1 MTANCVEIVSFDK
14 SQILNY
20 TVHDQ
25 RFLTEKE
32 RSGALRPARKK
43 RGTIMLTLD
52 KIYHAAFVLRDVAR
66 RTDLIEAP
74 HLSRHGG
81 QLYLKTENLQVTGS
95 FKVRGAYYK
104 ISQLSPEERAKG
116 VIACSAG
123 NHAQGVA
130 LAATRMG
137 IRNIVCMPDGAPIM
151 KVENTKNL
159 GAEVCLVPGTYDDAH
174 DYAVSL
180 QAETGMT
187 FIHPYDDELV
197 IAGQGTIGLE
207 ILDQLPDL
215 DAVIV
220 PIGGGG
226 LIAGI
231 AFTIKSLRP
240 DVKVYGVQAAGAPSM
255 YLSGRDHRYQTLDTA
270 ATFADGIQVK
280 TPGELTYELCKK
292 YVDEVVTVSEDEIAA
307 AILSLMENQKLVAEG
322 AGAVPVAAA
331 LFDKLPIQGKK
342 AVCVLSGG
350 NIDVNILSRVITRG
364 LIMSGRKA
372 NLTIALEDKPGQLVG
387 VSNIISSCGANVIS
401 VRHERSDPNMAI
413 SSCFLRVG
421 METRDFAQIDEIRRR
436 LTEAGFEIVQ

>member
-1 MTANCVEIVSFDK
+1 
-14 SQILNY
+14 
-20 TVHDQ
+20 
-25 RFLTEKE
+25 
-32 RSGALRPARKK
+32 
-43 RGTIMLTLD
+43 MLTLD
-52 KIYHAAFVLRDVAR
+52 KIYHAAFVLKDIAR

-74 HLSRHGG
+74 QLSQGCR
-81 QLYLKTENLQVTGS
+81 LYLKTENLQVTGS

-104 ISQLSPEERAKG
+104 ISQLSEAERAKG

-137 IRNIVCMPDGAPIM
+137 IRSIVCMPDGAPIM
-151 KVENTKNL
+151 KVENTKSL

-174 DYAVSL
+174 DYAVQL
-180 QAETGMT
+180 QSETGMT

-220 PIGGGG
+220 PVGGGG
-226 LIAGI
+226 LISGI

-240 DVKVYGVQAAGAPSM
+240 DVKVYGVQAAGAPNMVLSM
-255 YLSGRDHRYQTLDTA
+255 QNHQYQTLEA
-270 ATFADGIQVK
+270 ASTFADGIQVK
-280 TPGELTYELCKK
+280 TPGEVTYQMCET
-292 YVDEVVTVSEDEIAA
+292 YVDGMVTVSEDEIAA

-331 LFDKLPIQGKK
+331 LYDKLPIQGKK
-342 AVCVLSGG
+342 VVCLVSGG

-364 LIMSGRKA
+364 LIMSGRKS
-372 NLTIALEDKPGQLVG
+372 NLTIALEDKPA
-387 VSNIISSCGANVIS
+387 S
-401 VRHERSDPNMAI
+401 
-413 SSCFLRVG
+413 
-421 METRDFAQIDEIRRR
+421 
-436 LTEAGFEIVQ
+436 

>member
-1 MTANCVEIVSFDK
+1 
-14 SQILNY
+14 
-20 TVHDQ
+20 
-25 RFLTEKE
+25 
-32 RSGALRPARKK
+32 
-43 RGTIMLTLD
+43 MLTLD
-52 KIYHAAFVLRDVAR
+52 KIYHAAFVLKDIAR

-74 HLSRHGG
+74 QLSQGCR
-81 QLYLKTENLQVTGS
+81 LYLKTENLQVTGS

-104 ISQLSPEERAKG
+104 ISQLSEAERAKG

-137 IRNIVCMPDGAPIM
+137 IRSIVCMPDGAPIM
-151 KVENTKNL
+151 KVENTKSL

-174 DYAVSL
+174 DYAVQL
-180 QAETGMT
+180 QSETGIS

-220 PIGGGG
+220 PVGGGG
-226 LIAGI
+226 LISGI

-255 YLSGRDHRYQTLDTA
+255 VLSMQNHQYQTLEA
-270 ATFADGIQVK
+270 ASTFADGIQVK
-280 TPGELTYELCKK
+280 TPGEVTYQMCET
-292 YVDEVVTVSEDEIAA
+292 YVDGMVTVSEDEIAA

-331 LFDKLPIQGKK
+331 LYDKLPIQGKK
-342 AVCVLSGG
+342 VVCLVSGG
-350 NIDVNILSRVITRG
+350 NIDVNILCRVITRG
-364 LIMSGRKA
+364 LIMSGRKS
-372 NLTIALEDKPGQLVG
+372 NLTIALEDKPGQLTK
-387 VSNIISSCGANVIS
+387 VSRIVADCGGNVVS
-401 VRHERSDPNMAI
+401 VQYDGSDPNMPI
-413 SSCFLRVG
+413 SSCFLKLG
-421 METRDFAQIDEIRRR
+421 METRDAAQINQIRAE
-436 LTEAGFEIVQ
+436 LAKAGFQLVG